1 MDRRL
6 VAWGRAVKARSRAK
20 HPVLWLFTDA
30 VRLPDPLPAIAALPK
45 NLCGVVFRHDG
56 VPNRAALGRQV
67 AQLCRGRKIPLTIA
81 GDWRLAAALG
91 AGQHLRGGAGP
102 LHFVRR
108 PITSSAHSVPEL
120 RRAARR
126 GAVVFLSPVFATPS
140 HPGARSLGAW
150 RFAAMCRKH
159 EALALGGVD
168 GGNAQRLRAAGAGA
182 IAALRQEGRPSFLS
196 WHGC

>member
-6 VAWGRAVKARSRAK
+6 VAWGRAVKARSRTK

-30 VRLPDPLPAIAALPK
+30 ARLPDPLPAISALPK

-56 VPNRAALGRQV
+56 VPNRAALAWQV
-67 AQLCRGRKIPLTIA
+67 AKLCRMRKLPLTVA

-102 LHFVRR
+102 VRFRRR

-120 RRAARR
+120 RRAALRH
-126 GAVVFLSPVFATPS
+126 AVVFLSPVFATPS
-140 HPGARSLGAW
+140 HPGAPTLGAW
-150 RFAAMCRKH
+150 RFAALNTQHR
-159 EALALGGVD
+159 ALALGGVN
-168 GGNAQRLRAAGAGA
+168 GGNARRLRAAGAGA
-182 IAALRQEGRPSFLS
+182 IAALDTQ
-196 WHGC
+196 